1 MRACWIAAACVLA
14 GAGAVSANSYL
25 EFDGG
30 DRVVVENP
38 VGLDPDQI
46 TVECLVNFGRIA
58 WGDGYSSTD
67 NQWIAC
73 KGSECADGA
82 YRLSQGGYA
91 EDDPTLVWAVDQ
103 PYQSHRVKVRYPLEP
118 DRWYHLAGT
127 YDGTTLKLFVDGE
140 LADEED
146 IGPVTVGND
155 ESLYLGHSSLT
166 GWEYFLT
173 GGLDEVRIWDYA
185 RQQAEIQADMGAA
198 LTGDEPGLIGY
209 WNFEEE
215 PSSQWALDATA
226 FQSHGR
232 LGTSEGPDSA
242 DPTRVPEPAL
252 LSILAAGA
260 FVLTRRRRR

>member
-1 MRACWIAAACVLA
+1 MTAATLIRRSLWHYRRAHLGVAAGAATAAAVLI
-14 GAGAVSANSYL
+14 GALAV
-25 EFDGG
+25 G
-30 DRVVVENP
+30 D
-38 VGLDPDQI
+38 
-46 TVECLVNFGRIA
+46 
-58 WGDGYSSTD
+58 S
-67 NQWIAC
+67 
-73 KGSECADGA
+73 
-82 YRLSQGGYA
+82 
-91 EDDPTLVWAVDQ
+91 
-103 PYQSHRVKVRYPLEP
+103 VRY
-118 DRWYHLAGT
+118 
-127 YDGTTLKLFVDGE
+127 TLRRQGRARIGRVRL
-140 LADEED
+140 